1 MNRTRSG
8 EATRT
13 SYSLCRCCL
22 DFAES
27 DPSLLPVGA
36 GAWTDCNYRG
46 SFLFIYAHNQLRGTG
61 KAKENTAEK
70 ASTTNERLMT
80 TCLLG

>member
-13 SYSLCRCCL
+13 SYSLCPSYL
-22 DFAES
+22 DLAES
-27 DPSLLPVGA
+27 DSSQPPRGSGALP
-36 GAWTDCNYRG
+36 DCNYRG
-46 SFLFIYAHNQLRGTG
+46 SFLFIYAHKQLRNTG
-61 KAKENTAEK
+61 KAKGNTAEK
-70 ASTTNERLMT
+70 ANITNERLMT